1 MAYNTA
7 YDLESMVVNAKQA
20 AVYTATENSLF
31 LGGELIPTIQL
42 PAGSITAQVPLL
54 GAVTAEVIGSA
65 DPDAYDDFTA
75 NTLTDDSKTITAS
88 IYAARHI
95 MRDLGGIDPAE
106 TGRVLGN
113 AVAKKFDQDAVTA
126 MGTPVA
132 AAGNTTPSEAAAD
145 GGLTVDV
152 LIDAV
157 AAIRGRGEMGQLTGL
172 VGSAAAAE
180 LIKSIGSNAYAG
192 ADFQNEALRNGFI
205 GTFAGVRL
213 FQTAYVTTSKAM
225 VFGEDFAR
233 IAMFKNLDLE
243 VQRRAEA
250 VGNDV
255 VASLHTG
262 LGVVDADRAQLIT
275 TTP

>member
-20 AVYTATENSLF
+20 AVYASQENSLF

-75 NTLTDDSKTITAS
+75 NTLADESKTITAS
-88 IYAARHI
+88 IYAARHV

-172 VGSAAAAE
+172 VGAAAAAE
-180 LIKSIGSNAYAG
+180 LMKSIGSNAYAG

-255 VASLHTG
+255 VASLHAG

-275 TTP
+275 TTA